1 MRRDRADVV
10 SPIESIPQCVADEK
24 EVDGDDD
31 KEDGEGGEGCGVG
44 EEGEQ
49 REERG
54 GEEVGGEG
62 DEEVSDAEVEEEF
75 EERDVETEVDGVGER
90 ETDAFLRIASGLEGP
105 FEGGE
110 VVADEADDVA

>member
-10 SPIESIPQCVADEK
+10 SPTESIPQCEADEE

-31 KEDGEGGEGCGVG
+31 EKDGEGGEGGGVG

-62 DEEVSDAEVEEEF
+62 DE
-75 EERDVETEVDGVGER
+75 
-90 ETDAFLRIASGLEGP
+90 
-105 FEGGE
+105 
-110 VVADEADDVA
+110 